1 MTLHS
6 SFSEENPFNYLKARD
21 IFLCYFLVFIGS
33 AILLFFGVFFGII
46 LNYIPGYN
54 YRNFPL
60 EPIIPPLI
68 IQVNLGL
75 TAILIL
81 RKLKL
86 VQIHPQAILGK
97 FTRYFKWWKFIGIV
111 LARYTFSFGSF
122 LVLHHLLS
130 FIFPSWIESRLSNDI
145 LSHASQSFSPFFY
158 YLLLVTEGLVE
169 SVVGVFLLQGVLL
182 HIWSA
187 KRGIKSALIMLSI
200 VYLVIYNINCIG
212 GISLCL
218 MLAIMYIKTKTLI
231 IPIVADVINKIV
243 NPLLFTT
250 LFGENPLESLHSLFG
265 IGIFCLAISTPLLI
279 WLVYKNRI
287 RPNEQTP
294 YFANLQQLR
303 SNE

>member
-6 SFSEENPFNYLKARD
+6 SSSEENPFNYLKARD
-21 IFLCYFLVFIGS
+21 IFLCYFLVILGS
-33 AILLFFGVFFGII
+33 LSLLFFGIFFLVF
-46 LNYIPGYN
+46 LNYIPGYD

-60 EPIIPPLI
+60 EPIIPHLI
-68 IQVNLGL
+68 VQVDLGL

-86 VQIHPQAILGK
+86 VQIQPQAILGK
-97 FTRYFKWWKFIGIV
+97 LPRHFNWWQFIGIV
-111 LARYTFSFGSF
+111 LARYTFSFGSW
-122 LVLHHLLS
+122 LVLNYLFSL
-130 FIFPSWIESRLSNDI
+130 IFPSWIESRLSNDI
-145 LSHASQSFSPFFY
+145 LSHASRSFSPFFY
-158 YLLLVTEGLVE
+158 DLLLVTEALARA
-169 SVVGVFLLQGVLL
+169 VVGVFLLQGVIL

-200 VYLVIYNINCIG
+200 VYLVIYNTNFIG

-218 MLAIMYIKTKTLI
+218 MLAIMYIKTKNLI
-231 IPIVADVINKIV
+231 ILIVADVITKIV
-243 NPLLFTT
+243 NALLFPT
-250 LFGENPLESLHSLFG
+250 LFRENPLENLRSQFG

-279 WLVYKNRI
+279 WLLYKNRI
-287 RPNEQTP
+287 RPNEQMP